1 MSTEKH
7 HEMTDWRSR
16 VGDIDGL
23 AGEPAFNAARSWDKL
38 QSRLDKKKHRIA
50 PYWYWAA
57 AAFLVIMLTIPMLKL
72 NNRKSDVTVQQ
83 RVLPGNKPANT
94 IEKKINPPAE
104 PHSPVVA
111 KQHIHQNRQ
120 NKKFVHVAPP
130 VVINT
135 PVQEIVILDPPAD
148 SSSVLVQLTAA
159 VPVKKIKVVHINEIT
174 ANESFNEIAE
184 NNNRSN
190 IRVNERS
197 KEDLSKS
204 YVINQSTDNIIKIKL
219 PTN

>member
-16 VGDIDGL
+16 VGDIEGL
-23 AGEPAFNAARSWDKL
+23 TGEPAFNSARSWDKL

-83 RVLPGNKPANT
+83 RVLPDNKPAIT
-94 IEKKINPPAE
+94 MEKKINPPTE
-104 PHSPVVA
+104 P
-111 KQHIHQNRQ
+111 HIHQHRQ

-135 PVQEIVILDPPAD
+135 PVQEIIILDPPAD

>member
-23 AGEPAFNAARSWDKL
+23 TGEPAFNSARSWDKL

-50 PYWYWAA
+50 PYWAA
-57 AAFLVIMLTIPMLKL
+57 AAFLVIMLTIPMLKM
-72 NNRKSDVTVQQ
+72 NNRKSDVTVQEKM
-83 RVLPGNKPANT
+83 LPGNKPANT

-104 PHSPVVA
+104 PLSPVVA

-120 NKKFVHVAPP
+120 NKRFVHVAPP
-130 VVINT
+130 VVIKT
-135 PVQEIVILDPPAD
+135 PVQEIIIQDPPAD
-148 SSSVLVQLTAA
+148 TASVHVQLIAEA
-159 VPVKKIKVVHINEIT
+159 PVKKIKVVHINEIA
-174 ANESFNEIAE
+174 ANESINEIAE
-184 NNNRSN
+184 NNHSN

-197 KEDLSKS
+197 KEYFSKS

>member
-16 VGDIDGL
+16 VGDIEGL
-23 AGEPAFNAARSWDKL
+23 TGEPAFNSARSWDKL

-57 AAFLVIMLTIPMLKL
+57 AAFLVIMLNIPMLKM
-72 NNRKSDVTVQQ
+72 NNRKSDVTVQEKM
-83 RVLPGNKPANT
+83 LPGNKPANT

-111 KQHIHQNRQ
+111 KQHIHQHRQ

-130 VVINT
+130 VVIKT
-135 PVQEIVILDPPAD
+135 PVQEIIIQDPPAD
-148 SSSVLVQLTAA
+148 TASVQVRLITES
-159 VPVKKIKVVHINEIT
+159 PVKKIKVVHINEI
-174 ANESFNEIAE
+174 AAINEIAE
-184 NNNRSN
+184 NNNRSDFASMN
-190 IRVNERS
+190 IVTTIFR
-197 KEDLSKS
+197 KS
-204 YVINQSTDNIIKIKL
+204 YVINQSSDNIIKIKL
-219 PTN
+219 PSN

>member
-16 VGDIDGL
+16 VGDIEGL
-23 AGEPAFNAARSWDKL
+23 TGEPAFNSARSWDKL
-38 QSRLDKKKHRIA
+38 QSRLDKKKHRIG

-57 AAFLVIMLTIPMLKL
+57 AAFLVIMLTIPMLKM
-72 NNRKSDVTVQQ
+72 NNRKSDVTVQEKM
-83 RVLPGNKPANT
+83 LPGNKPAIT

-104 PHSPVVA
+104 PLSPVVA

-120 NKKFVHVAPP
+120 NKKFLHVAPP
-130 VVINT
+130 VVIKS
-135 PVQEIVILDPPAD
+135 PVQEIIIQDPPAD
-148 SSSVLVQLTAA
+148 TASVQVQLITES
-159 VPVKKIKVVHINEIT
+159 PVKKIKVVHINEI
-174 ANESFNEIAE
+174 AAINEIAE

-197 KEDLSKS
+197 KEYLSKS

>member
-16 VGDIDGL
+16 VADIDGL
-23 AGEPAFNAARSWDKL
+23 TGEPAFNAARSWDKL
-38 QSRLDKKKHRIA
+38 QSRLDKKKRRIA

-57 AAFLVIMLTIPMLKL
+57 AAFLVIMLTIPMLKM
-72 NNRKSDVTVQQ
+72 NNRKSDVTVQEKM
-83 RVLPGNKPANT
+83 LPGNKPAIT

-104 PHSPVVA
+104 PLSPVVA

-120 NKKFVHVAPP
+120 NKKFLHVAPP
-130 VVINT
+130 VVIKS
-135 PVQEIVILDPPAD
+135 PVQEIIIQDPPAD
-148 SSSVLVQLTAA
+148 VSSVLVQLTAA
-159 VPVKKIKVVHINEIT
+159 VPVKKIKVVHINEIA
-174 ANESFNEIAE
+174 ANESINEIAE

>member
-16 VGDIDGL
+16 VGDIEGL
-23 AGEPAFNAARSWDKL
+23 TGEPAFNSARSWDKL

-57 AAFLVIMLTIPMLKL
+57 AAFLVIMLNIPMLKM
-72 NNRKSDVTVQQ
+72 NNRKSDVTVQEKM
-83 RVLPGNKPANT
+83 LPGNKPANT

-111 KQHIHQNRQ
+111 KQHIHQHRQ

-130 VVINT
+130 VVIKT
-135 PVQEIVILDPPAD
+135 PVQEIIIQDPPAD
-148 SSSVLVQLTAA
+148 TASVQVRLITES
-159 VPVKKIKVVHINEIT
+159 PVKKIKVVHINEI
-174 ANESFNEIAE
+174 AAINEIAE

-197 KEDLSKS
+197 KEYLSKS